1 MARRQKSLASSM
13 VRASFDM
20 ARMAA
25 DAQFVIAARMLGM
38 ATGVAAK
45 GENTR
50 MVAEKQAAL
59 VEGAMKAGMAAATGK
74 SQRQIADA
82 AVAPAKR
89 TLAANKKRLGGA
101 KRKRTSK

>member
-1 MARRQKSLASSM
+1 MM
-13 VRASFDM
+13 RAGFDM
-20 ARMAA
+20 VRMAA
-25 DAQFVIAARMLGM
+25 DAQFVIAARMFGM

-74 SQRQIADA
+74 SPTQIANA
-82 AVAPAKR
+82 AMAPAKR
-89 TLAANKKRLGGA
+89 TLTANKKRLGGA